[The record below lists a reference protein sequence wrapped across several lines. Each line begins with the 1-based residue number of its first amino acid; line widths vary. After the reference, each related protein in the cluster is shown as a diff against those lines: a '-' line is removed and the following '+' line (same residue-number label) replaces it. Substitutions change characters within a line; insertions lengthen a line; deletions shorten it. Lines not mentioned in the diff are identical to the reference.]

1 MEPFVV
7 STSEGA
13 IHGWRYDGEGPQ
25 AILLHGGPCISAS
38 YMEPLVPHLAGV
50 FRQSLY
56 QQRGLAPTTVD
67 GPYTVEANVADAAA
81 VIDET
86 AGGRAW
92 IVGHSWG
99 GHLALQVLAAIPERI
114 AGAII
119 VDPLGAH
126 FDVMSEFGER
136 LQAPLSEKDRA
147 RVREI
152 EAKEEAGTA
161 TPEESLED
169 FRLVWPSYF
178 ADPASAPPM
187 PDMDMAV
194 APFTAT
200 MASIGEHCRGRDARA
215 RPAGCPARDPRP
227 LPPRRR
233 EPDATSGLDRHGRA
247 HPTRPRR
254 DHRGRRPLH
263 LARAARSRPRRRS
276 RRRLAAERLAGGCV
290 ERRQLER
297 DELAQPL
304 LAGDR
309 RVAQALDQRPRD
321 R

>member
-7 STSEGA
+7 STSEGD
-13 IHGWRYDGEGPQ
+13 IHGWHHEGEGPQ
-25 AILLHGGPCISAS
+25 AVLLHGGPCISAS

-56 QQRGLAPTTVD
+56 QQRGLAPTTVE
-67 GPYTVEANVADAAA
+67 GPFTVEANVADAAA

-99 GHLALQVLAAIPERI
+99 GHLALQMLAAIPERV

-126 FDVMSEFGER
+126 FDVMPEFGER

-187 PDMDMAV
+187 PEMDMAV
-194 APFTAT
+194 QPFTAT
-200 MASIGEHCRGRDARA
+200 MASIAEHSEAGTLVRGLPAVPAEIPVLFLHGAASSMPLRASTDTAALIPHARVEIVEGAGHFIWLERPGAVRDAV
-215 RPAGCPARDPRP
+215 RD
-227 LPPRRR
+227 
-233 EPDATSGLDRHGRA
+233 A
-247 HPTRPRR
+247 
-254 DHRGRRPLH
+254 
-263 LARAARSRPRRRS
+263 
-276 RRRLAAERLAGGCV
+276 V
-290 ERRQLER
+290 
-297 DELAQPL
+297 
-304 LAGDR
+304 
-309 RVAQALDQRPRD
+309 
-321 R
+321 

>member
-1 MEPFVV
+1 VEPFVV
-7 STSEGA
+7 STSEGD
-13 IHGWRYDGEGPQ
+13 IHGWHYEGEGPQ
-25 AILLHGGPCISAS
+25 AVLLHGGPCISAS
-38 YMEPLVPHLAGV
+38 YMASVVPHLAGV

-56 QQRGLAPTTVD
+56 QQRGLAPTTVE
-67 GPYTVEANVADAAA
+67 GPFTVEANVADAAA

-99 GHLALQVLAAIPERI
+99 GHLALQMLAAIPERV

-126 FDVMSEFGER
+126 LDAMPEFGER

-187 PDMDMAV
+187 PEMDMAV
-194 APFTAT
+194 QPFTAT
-200 MASIGEHCRGRDARA
+200 MASIAEHSEAGTLVRGLPAVPAEIPVLFLHGAASPMPLRASTDTAALIPHARVEIVEGAGHFIWLERPGAVRDAV
-215 RPAGCPARDPRP
+215 RD
-227 LPPRRR
+227 
-233 EPDATSGLDRHGRA
+233 
-247 HPTRPRR
+247 
-254 DHRGRRPLH
+254 
-263 LARAARSRPRRRS
+263 
-276 RRRLAAERLAGGCV
+276 V
-290 ERRQLER
+290 
-297 DELAQPL
+297 
-304 LAGDR
+304 
-309 RVAQALDQRPRD
+309 V
-321 R
+321 